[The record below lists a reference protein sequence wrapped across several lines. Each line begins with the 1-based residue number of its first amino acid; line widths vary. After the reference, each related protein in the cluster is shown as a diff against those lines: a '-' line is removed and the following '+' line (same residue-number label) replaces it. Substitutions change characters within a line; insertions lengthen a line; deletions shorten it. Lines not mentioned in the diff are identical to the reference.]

1 MNQNFDDNNL
11 EINSKAQMEQS
22 LEGSEGEKPL
32 KKKLSVSDIVF
43 ICIASFL
50 ILMMATTLILNQF
63 VFLSVRVSGE
73 SMLPTLQH
81 DDLLI
86 ANKIRDFKKGDIVI
100 IEGEKDYLI
109 IKRVVATEDDTV
121 CCKDDGYVYI
131 NGEIYEDKFGKA
143 VHTGHNVSE
152 EMDNET
158 YTLKKGEVFYLG
170 DNRVNSSDSRDYGT
184 CSSNQIIGVVENWSI
199 DNEFLNSKFFHA
211 IIFWK

>member
-1 MNQNFDDNNL
+1 MNQNFDDNN
-11 EINSKAQMEQS
+11 IDIQS
-22 LEGSEGEKPL
+22 QPIDDQVDDGKPP

-86 ANKIRDFKKGDIVI
+86 ANKIRDYKKGDIVI

-109 IKRVVATEDDTV
+109 IKRVVATEGDRV
-121 CCKDDGYVYI
+121 CCNADGFVHI
-131 NGEIYEDKFGKA
+131 NDEIYEDKFGKA

-152 EMDNET
+152 EMDNVD
-158 YTLKKGEVFYLG
+158 YTLEKGEVFYLG

-184 CSSNQIIGVVENWSI
+184 CSANQIIGVVENWSI

>member
-1 MNQNFDDNNL
+1 MDDNNFD
-11 EINSKAQMEQS
+11 IQS
-22 LEGSEGEKPL
+22 QPIDDQVDDGKPP

-86 ANKIRDFKKGDIVI
+86 ANKVRDYKKGDIVI

-109 IKRVVATEDDTV
+109 IKRVIATEGETV
-121 CCKDDGYVYI
+121 CCNADGFVYI
-131 NGEIYEDKFGKA
+131 NGTKYEDKFGKA
-143 VHTGHNVSE
+143 EHTNHNVSQ
-152 EMDNET
+152 EMDNVD

-170 DNRVNSSDSRDYGT
+170 DNRVNSRDSRDYGT
-184 CSSNQIIGVVENWSI
+184 CSSDQIIGVVENWSI